1 MVTLPSNRRL
11 FWTHAVSETLAEAS
25 PLGVLLSV
33 LLVISESVSPTVP
46 VSALFGAAAAAALV
60 VVESSGVLVSD
71 VSRSR
76 WSRSGTLCH
85 SRGAGGTM

>member
-1 MVTLPSNRRL
+1 VTLPSNRRL

-33 LLVISESVSPTVP
+33 LLVISERVSQTVP
-46 VSALFGAAAAAALV
+46 VSALFGATALV